1 MRVGFFRRLTAFLL
15 DAMPIIMILSLLLS
29 LFVGDLLKSSY
40 PDYDH
45 KTSIYQENMDNYY
58 DTLNTYKT
66 QLDAELLEI
75 EEYEAMALSLQD
87 DFTNNNEYF
96 ISIIFA
102 YYLNVAIYFFISF
115 TLINYFYHLIL
126 KGQTIGRKMMKI
138 ELFGNITWFNLLLR
152 EVLWKTVF
160 WVFTFSAG
168 IAIDWTLIAFT
179 RKRKT
184 IRDYLSQTELRHSG
198 TSYPF

>member
-45 KTSIYQENMDNYY
+45 KISIYQENMDNYY

-115 TLINYFYHLIL
+115 SPRKHINILIQMLY
-126 KGQTIGRKMMKI
+126 
-138 ELFGNITWFNLLLR
+138 
-152 EVLWKTVF
+152 
-160 WVFTFSAG
+160 
-168 IAIDWTLIAFT
+168 
-179 RKRKT
+179 
-184 IRDYLSQTELRHSG
+184 
-198 TSYPF
+198 